1 MSGKENELREKWN
14 TINYYSGGALKLS
27 VKHPLEWYVRYATPE
42 HKSVVIVSQK
52 AIKKIDSSK
61 CIDASCNQ
69 RKDGK
74 YAISFTLMDRKQEDV
89 FITMA
94 GDIIEY
100 SNVETDDIALLKV
113 LRRYNAWLKLLD
125 HKSNAVLGS
134 NTQKGLIGELLFL
147 KEQIENGM
155 LPSVALEGWVGSEGA
170 DQDFVYA
177 DCWHEIKSTGASSS
191 EISISSVEQLDRND
205 EGEFDNTMNLIIADF
220 DGNDLERRLTGTA
233 ANKDFGLLMKFLDA
247 ALTTNL
253 YQEIEMSTPC
263 ADLVDLLRYNKK
275 AIRKYR
281 FLVFT
286 DADMSAAIK
295 TVEIDD
301 YNFIPV
307 EGQIWDIDRLFRVC
321 CSEQG
326 RQIIEID
333 FKEYCGEGIPCI
345 EASSASTE
353 QYSSYL
359 GVIPGTVL
367 ADIYDKYGSKLLE
380 GNVRS
385 FLSTKVAV
393 NKKIRGTILNNPQ
406 MFFAFNNGISATAMD
421 VEIEDTN
428 HGRFITFVRDFQII
442 NGGQTTASISNARY
456 KDKADLSSIFVQ
468 MKLTSID
475 ESTPEES
482 DELIRNISRSSNS
495 QNKVSDADFFASHPF
510 HRRMEQISRHL
521 FAPAS
526 EGAQYETKWFYERAR
541 GQYLQEQMRLT
552 PAKKKQFELQHPKN
566 KVIKKTDLAKVQNT
580 WRGFPQIVSKGAQT
594 NFNSFAEYI
603 DEQWNTN
610 EEQFNERYF
619 QTTAALILL
628 FQYLEKTIPKQ
639 PWYEGGYRANIIYYT
654 LAQFRR
660 LLHSQYQGQELD
672 LMLIWNRQSVPEQV
686 GTVLIAL
693 AERVLLRITDP
704 SRKVANVTQWCKR
717 NDCWEDVKKI
727 HIDIP
732 EDIENYLITI
742 DEQKDAQKSAKKE
755 QKVVNEIQAQTT
767 VVNYPVEMWMRLSE
781 FVVRN
786 HMVTPTDV
794 SALAIACK
802 MPAKIPNTY
811 QCKRLLALLRKASEE
826 GFNIEA

>member
-1 MSGKENELREKWN
+1 
-14 TINYYSGGALKLS
+14 
-27 VKHPLEWYVRYATPE
+27 
-42 HKSVVIVSQK
+42 
-52 AIKKIDSSK
+52 
-61 CIDASCNQ
+61 
-69 RKDGK
+69 
-74 YAISFTLMDRKQEDV
+74 
-89 FITMA
+89 
-94 GDIIEY
+94 
-100 SNVETDDIALLKV
+100 
-113 LRRYNAWLKLLD
+113 
-125 HKSNAVLGS
+125 
-134 NTQKGLIGELLFL
+134 
-147 KEQIENGM
+147 
-155 LPSVALEGWVGSEGA
+155 
-170 DQDFVYA
+170 
-177 DCWHEIKSTGASSS
+177 
-191 EISISSVEQLDRND
+191 
-205 EGEFDNTMNLIIADF
+205 
-220 DGNDLERRLTGTA
+220 
-233 ANKDFGLLMKFLDA
+233 
-247 ALTTNL
+247 
-253 YQEIEMSTPC
+253 
-263 ADLVDLLRYNKK
+263 
-275 AIRKYR
+275 
-281 FLVFT
+281 
-286 DADMSAAIK
+286 
-295 TVEIDD
+295 
-301 YNFIPV
+301 
-307 EGQIWDIDRLFRVC
+307 
-321 CSEQG
+321 
-326 RQIIEID
+326 
-333 FKEYCGEGIPCI
+333 
-345 EASSASTE
+345 
-353 QYSSYL
+353 
-359 GVIPGTVL
+359 
-367 ADIYDKYGSKLLE
+367 
-380 GNVRS
+380 
-385 FLSTKVAV
+385 
-393 NKKIRGTILNNPQ
+393 
-406 MFFAFNNGISATAMD
+406 
-421 VEIEDTN
+421 
-428 HGRFITFVRDFQII
+428 
-442 NGGQTTASISNARY
+442 
-456 KDKADLSSIFVQ
+456 

-526 EGAQYETKWFYERAR
+526 EGVQYETKWFYERAR

-693 AERVLLRITDP
+693 AELVLLRITDP
-704 SRKVANVTQWCKR
+704 SRKVANVTQWCKK

-727 HIDIP
+727 NMDIP

-742 DEQKDAQKSAKKE
+742 DEQKAAQKSAKKE

-826 GFNIEA
+826 GFNHRTQRHSHLLLHKHRSSPSSRPLP